1 MHPASA
7 SAPCSTAT
15 DSVFLVLFDLSLL
28 QTPIPPN
35 RGWRKTRLSK
45 STLVSNTEIV
55 SGHPHRRRRRRRRRF
70 PYLSSSSASST
81 CLAPRCRIRSRIRI
95 YAYIADI
102 CRTHTGKTE
111 ATQNTHEKTKKTKHM
126 LKKSLHNKCT
136 RLPRSTLRKIGSV
149 LCTNSSM

>member
-7 SAPCSTAT
+7 SAQCSTAT

-55 SGHPHRRRRRRRRRF
+55 SGHPRRRRRF
-70 PYLSSSSASST
+70 SLSSSSASCT
-81 CLAPRCRIRSRIRI
+81 CLAPRCRTRIRIRI
-95 YAYIADI
+95 YAFIADI
-102 CRTHTGKTE
+102 CRTHTGNKSN
-111 ATQNTHEKTKKTKHM
+111 AKHPRKTKKKKKKHAQRAHTTSAQ
-126 LKKSLHNKCT
+126 KI
-136 RLPRSTLRKIGSV
+136 PRSTLSKIRSV
-149 LCTNSSM
+149 ACANSYM

>member
-7 SAPCSTAT
+7 SALCSTAT

-70 PYLSSSSASST
+70 PYLLSSSASST
-81 CLAPRCRIRSRIRI
+81 CLAPRCRIRSRSRIRI

-111 ATQNTHEKTKKTKHM
+111 ATQNTHEQTKKQNTCSKRAYTTSAQDYHEV
-126 LKKSLHNKCT
+126 H
-136 RLPRSTLRKIGSV
+136 
-149 LCTNSSM
+149 